1 MKVILSKHAGFCFGV
16 KRAIN
21 TAIQAKKSANGSVYT
36 YGPIIHNPQVVS
48 EFERDGI
55 VAVDSIL
62 NVKPGS
68 TIIIRTHGIPP
79 AIEEKF
85 KKKKLKVIDA
95 TCPFVKKPQKNIA
108 KLAAE
113 GYKTVII
120 GEADHPEV
128 KGIKGYAGASTSI
141 IGTKAEA
148 KKLPPVAKLGVV
160 VQTTQS
166 MENFRQIMEILR
178 TKAPEVKIYNTICS
192 ATHERQDS
200 ALKLAGEVDIM
211 IVVGG
216 HNSANT
222 KHLAEVCETTGVM
235 TRQIEDASE
244 LQIAWFIGKKKAGVT
259 AGASTPEWVIMEVVS
274 KLKKL

>member
-16 KRAIN
+16 KRAIK
-21 TAIQAKKSANGSVYT
+21 TAIEAKKAANGRVYT
-36 YGPIIHNPQVVS
+36 YGPLIHNPQVVS
-48 EFERDGI
+48 KFERDGI
-55 VAVDSIL
+55 VAVESVSNI
-62 NVKPGS
+62 KSGS
-68 TIIIRTHGIPP
+68 TIIIRTHGVSP
-79 AIEEKF
+79 AIEEIF
-85 KKKKLKVIDA
+85 RKKKLKIIDA

-108 KLAAE
+108 KLVAA

-128 KGIKGYAGASTSI
+128 QGIKGYSVEKAGI
-141 IGTKAEA
+141 VGTPEEA
-148 KKLPPVAKLGVV
+148 KKLVPSGKLGIV

-166 MENFRQIMEILR
+166 MKNFQQIMEILLK
-178 TKAPEVKIYNTICS
+178 KAQEVKIYNTICS

-222 KHLAEVCETTGVM
+222 KHLAEVCETTGVV

-244 LQIAWFIGKKKAGVT
+244 LQNAWFKGKKKAGVT
-259 AGASTPEWVIMEVVS
+259 AGASTPEWVIKEVVS